1 VQFSVSD
8 NLGDIRKQF
17 GRFTL
22 RMRQN
27 QKPAMLAAILQARTI
42 IAERTAK
49 GVDVNGAPFK
59 PYTATY
65 AAFRSRQGRTVT
77 PNLMFTG
84 RMLASMK
91 VTADSRKGVLFFSRS
106 EEARKA
112 AFNNR
117 TRRFFDL
124 SKNELKR
131 IQNVYFRRLTR
142 ER

>member
-1 VQFSVSD
+1 
-8 NLGDIRKQF
+8 
-17 GRFTL
+17 
-22 RMRQN
+22 
-27 QKPAMLAAILQARTI
+27 
-42 IAERTAK
+42 
-49 GVDVNGAPFK
+49 
-59 PYTATY
+59 
-65 AAFRSRQGRTVT
+65 
-77 PNLMFTG
+77 MFTG

>member
-1 VQFSVSD
+1 MQFSVSD

>member
-1 VQFSVSD
+1 MQFSVSD
-8 NLGDIRKQF
+8 NIGDVRRQF
-17 GRFTL
+17 GKFTS
-22 RMRQN
+22 RMRRN
-27 QKPAMLAAILQARTI
+27 EKPAMLAAISQARTI

-49 GVDVNGAPFK
+49 GVDVNNAPFK

-65 AAFRSRQGRTVT
+65 AAFRSRNGRTVN

-91 VTADSRKGVLFFSRS
+91 VTADKRKGVLFFSRS

-124 SKNELKR
+124 SKNELNR
-131 IQNVYFRRLTR
+131 IRDVYFRRLTR

>member
-1 VQFSVSD
+1 MEFSVRD
-8 NLGDIRKQF
+8 NLGDVRNQLKN
-17 GRFTL
+17 FTL
-22 RMRQN
+22 RMRRN
-27 QKPAMLAAILQARTI
+27 EKPAMLAAILQARTI
-42 IAERTAK
+42 ILERTAQGK
-49 GVDVNGAPFK
+49 DVSGAPFK
-59 PYTATY
+59 PYSKTY
-65 AAFRSRQGRTVT
+65 AAFRSKSGRSPN

-91 VTADSRKGVLFFSRS
+91 VTADKRKGVLFFSRS

-124 SKNELKR
+124 SKKEMQR
-131 IQNVYFRRLTR
+131 IQKVYFKRLTS